1 MAYRYRALHE
11 SEFRLIEFEN
21 TRFNNAIRFQICH
34 ALLISP
40 PKYVALS
47 YTWGKP
53 FAELPDEWA
62 NQNARKNVYA
72 DGKEFSV
79 QYNFEAAL
87 QRFQPDYLCP
97 AFFFGLM
104 QSVSIK
110 TTSASEMIKSV

>member
-1 MAYRYRALHE
+1 MLSAFKYAMHCSYLHQ
-11 SEFRLIEFEN
+11 SM
-21 TRFNNAIRFQICH
+21 
-34 ALLISP
+34 LL
-40 PKYVALS
+40 YH
-47 YTWGKP
+47 THGGKP